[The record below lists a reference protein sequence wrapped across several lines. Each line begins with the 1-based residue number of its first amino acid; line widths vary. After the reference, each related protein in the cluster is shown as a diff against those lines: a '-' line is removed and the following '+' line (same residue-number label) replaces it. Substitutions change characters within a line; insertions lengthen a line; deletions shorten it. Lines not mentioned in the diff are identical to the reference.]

1 MQTAFTCVVIHAF
14 TRLLDTPQHSRLC
27 CLHCTS
33 SLTSSPVL
41 LLNSMESMAASPRL
55 LSLLPPHAARLRH
68 VSLPTGSGSV
78 RCHKCLQQRDGRIQ
92 HVTVGSRTRNGRI
105 QHVTVGSNT
114 CGKRARHPPPLAPP
128 PPLSLTLSLL
138 LSLLLSPQLPM
149 PPPARSGRRGRG
161 QCLSLV
167 CCCFRA
173 LTGRC
178 LACVWPERIQM
189 LTQWPPSPADGSL
202 S

>member
-14 TRLLDTPQHSRLC
+14 TRLLDTPQHPRLW

-33 SLTSSPVL
+33 SSTSSPVL
-41 LLNSMESMAASPRL
+41 LLNNMESMAASPRL
-55 LSLLPPHAARLRH
+55 LSLLPPPCSTSTARFTSYRQWLSAVPQVFATKRW
-68 VSLPTGSGSV
+68 P
-78 RCHKCLQQRDGRIQ
+78 DP
-92 HVTVGSRTRNGRI
+92 TRNGRI

-128 PPLSLTLSLL
+128 PPLSLSLSLL